1 VPLDWA
7 TGFGNEGVA
16 LMLLAER
23 RGVVAMAETAV
34 SQINTALETMRES
47 GPAQDT
53 AEFELML
60 STPRALISLLRG
72 R

>member
-7 TGFGNEGVA
+7 ASFGNEGIA
-16 LMLLAER
+16 LILLAER
-23 RGVVAMAETAV
+23 RGDVAMAETAV
-34 SQINTALETMRES
+34 RQIDTAFETMRES
-47 GPAQDT
+47 GPAQNA

-60 STPRALISLLRG
+60 LNARALVARLRT